1 MNKRSL
7 WEKPDLK
14 RDKEFQNQR
23 FVSRETKVPC
33 WWENETRKS
42 GVCLVIPL
50 RLKFDSCQLV
60 WQHSHFLPC
69 LNAIMVYRR
78 VFLDFLFF
86 VQSLDGNKTLTTKLY
101 SCNVSNWFSFEAERK
116 NTFQP
121 IRAHQLGKV
130 LVYSTKL
137 FTKPFNFTITIKWVS
152 SERSRNNWK
161 VGQFEKSFLS
171 LVIVKGLQ
179 LMRWKDKLV
188 PRILHLKDERS
199 WELGWSKPN
208 RHERLREF
216 KRRPMKKCY

>member
-1 MNKRSL
+1 
-7 WEKPDLK
+7 
-14 RDKEFQNQR
+14 
-23 FVSRETKVPC
+23 
-33 WWENETRKS
+33 
-42 GVCLVIPL
+42 
-50 RLKFDSCQLV
+50 
-60 WQHSHFLPC
+60 
-69 LNAIMVYRR
+69 MVYRR

-101 SCNVSNWFSFEAERK
+101 SCNISNWFSFEADRK

-199 WELGWSKPN
+199 WELGWSKSN
-208 RHERLREF
+208 RHERLREDRWRNVINHVVCSSYYHCILF
-216 KRRPMKKCY
+216 KLLLVLIVFKTFVMCPKVDT